1 MALPLRS
8 RPKNAKSDAGHKG
21 DDVRFDDKR
30 GSAARTAYAIV
41 VALFLALTAQAAK
54 AASQPAAKPPA
65 LPETLTQES
74 ARDLVSR
81 LSDEQVRSLLLEQLD
96 RAAAADTTAASAR
109 GKSGMMGMAG
119 VVDQHA
125 QSMRDV
131 YAELTEA
138 FKALPAT
145 LSEAWTRVAGANGS
159 GLRSLASLLA
169 LMLVSA
175 SLAEALY
182 RYALRAYRRKLGAP
196 AAAFS
201 ARAVQLTIELMLD
214 VGALVVFVVVA
225 IGVFF
230 ALFPATELARI
241 VILELLLAI
250 VVVRVAM
257 LLGRFLLASAP
268 ARPRLL
274 PFDDVPAQRL
284 RRYVVAL
291 ALVFAAGVAA
301 RTSLAAAGA
310 SAATIDVLS
319 LFAWGIG
326 LLVAL
331 SGVWRVRRPI
341 ADLIRRDSRNT
352 IVVWLAELWPVVASA
367 YLVAL
372 IVGGVFNLLA
382 GTPVPTGT
390 GFGSVLLVI
399 AMPIVDMVLCRAVA
413 AFVQHNA
420 QAGEESMGRALVAYE
435 PVFRHAIHIVVTVVG
450 LLLIAELWDL
460 DLFQLARSSLGARIA
475 GSLLTVGIVVLATY
489 MLWEIVSTA
498 IDRRLR
504 AEGTPNADVPATRL
518 RTVLPILRA
527 TIFVTILVMAVMSVL
542 ASLGVDILPLIAGA
556 GVVGVAIGFGSQTLV
571 RDIVSGAFFLMDDA
585 FRLGEYIEVGDAKG
599 RVEKINVR
607 SVFLRHHRG
616 PINILPYGEIKR
628 LRNTSRDWQVHV
640 LEFRLPY
647 ETSMLEVKKI
657 VKKIGDEIAA
667 DEDYAPD
674 IIQAPKSVGVMSA
687 EDSAVVVRVKFTA
700 RPGNNQW
707 VIRRVTY
714 DKIIRAFR
722 EAGIRFAN
730 RQVTVAAPSG
740 DDAAAQRAAGAA
752 ALALEAASKRAAE

>member
-1 MALPLRS
+1 
-8 RPKNAKSDAGHKG
+8 
-21 DDVRFDDKR
+21 VRFDDKR
-30 GSAARTAYAIV
+30 GSTARAACAFV
-41 VALFLALTAQAAK
+41 VALFLALTAQPALAAT
-54 AASQPAAKPPA
+54 AALQPATKVPA

-96 RAAAADTTAASAR
+96 RAAAADAKAPAAR
-109 GKSGMMGMAG
+109 GKPGMMGMAG

-131 YAELTEA
+131 YAELTA
-138 FKALPAT
+138 ASKALPAT
-145 LSEAWTRVAGANGS
+145 LSEAWTRVAGADGS
-159 GLRSLASLLA
+159 ALSPLGRVLA
-169 LMLVSA
+169 LMLLSA
-175 SLAEALY
+175 ALVEALF
-182 RYALRAYRRKLGAP
+182 RYALRPYRRKLLGAP

-214 VGALVVFVVVA
+214 AGALVVFVVVA

-230 ALFPATELARI
+230 ALFPAAELARI

-250 VVVRVAM
+250 VVVRLAM
-257 LLGRFLLASAP
+257 LVGRFLLASAP
-268 ARPRLL
+268 TRPRLL
-274 PFDDVPAQRL
+274 PFDDVPARRI

-291 ALVFAAGVAA
+291 ALVFAVGVAV
-301 RTSLAAAGA
+301 RTSVAAAGA

-331 SGVWRVRRPI
+331 SGVWRLRRPI

-352 IVVWLAELWPVVASA
+352 VVIWIAELWPVAASA

-413 AFVQHNA
+413 AFCQHNA
-420 QAGEESMGRALVAYE
+420 RADEASISKALVAYE

-450 LLLIAELWDL
+450 LILIAQLWDL
-460 DLFQLARSSLGARIA
+460 DLFQFATRSLGARIA

-489 MLWEIVSTA
+489 MLWEILRTA

-504 AEGTPNADVPATRL
+504 AEGTPNVDAPASRL

-616 PINILPYGEIKR
+616 AINILPYGEIKR
-628 LRNTSRDWQVHV
+628 LRNTSRDWQVHI

-657 VKKIGDEIAA
+657 VKKIGDELTA

-722 EAGIRFAN
+722 DAGIRFAN

-740 DDAAAQRAAGAA
+740 DDGAAQRAAGAA
-752 ALALEAASKRAAE
+752 ALALEAASKRAGE

>member
-1 MALPLRS
+1 MACAVVGAFFLAMTTPAVL
-8 RPKNAKSDAGHKG
+8 AA
-21 DDVRFDDKR
+21 
-30 GSAARTAYAIV
+30 SAA
-41 VALFLALTAQAAK
+41 
-54 AASQPAAKPPA
+54 SHPATKPPA
-65 LPETLTQES
+65 LPQTLTQES
-74 ARDLVSR
+74 VRDLVSR

-96 RAAAADTTAASAR
+96 RAALAESAAPAAR
-109 GKSGMMGMAG
+109 GKHGMMGMAG

-131 YAELTEA
+131 YGELTTA
-138 FKALPAT
+138 FNALPAT
-145 LSEAWTRVAGANGS
+145 LSEAWTRVAGADGS
-159 GLRSLASLLA
+159 ALRPLASVLA
-169 LMLVSA
+169 LMFVSA
-175 SLAEALY
+175 ALVEALY
-182 RYALRAYRRKLGAP
+182 RYALRPYRRKLLGAP

-214 VGALVVFVVVA
+214 AGALAVFVVVA
-225 IGVFF
+225 VGVFF
-230 ALFPATELARI
+230 ALFPATEIARI
-241 VILELLLAI
+241 VALEILLA
-250 VVVRVAM
+250 VFVARVAM
-257 LLGRFLLASAP
+257 LLGRFLLASTP
-268 ARPRLL
+268 SRPRLL
-274 PFDDVPAQRL
+274 PFDDVPARRI
-284 RRYVVAL
+284 RRYIVAL
-291 ALVFAAGVAA
+291 ALVFAVGIAA

-319 LFAWGIG
+319 LLVWGIG

-341 ADLIRRDSRNT
+341 ANLIRCDSHNT
-352 IVVWLAELWPVVASA
+352 IVVWIAELWPVVASA

-399 AMPIVDMVLCRAVA
+399 AMPLVDMVLCRAVA
-413 AFVQHNA
+413 AFVRHNA
-420 QAGEESMGRALVAYE
+420 QTGEESMGKALVAYE
-435 PVFRHAIHIVVTVVG
+435 PVFRHAIHIVVTVAG
-450 LLLIAELWDL
+450 LILIAELWDL
-460 DLFQLARSSLGARIA
+460 DLFQFATRSLGAKIA

-504 AEGTPNADVPATRL
+504 AEGTPNSDAPASRL

-599 RVEKINVR
+599 RVEKINLR

-657 VKKIGDEIAA
+657 VKKIGDELTA
-667 DEDYAPD
+667 DEDYAAD

-714 DKIIRAFR
+714 DKIIRGFR

-730 RQVTVAAPSG
+730 RQVTVAAAAG

-752 ALALEAASKRAAE
+752 ALALEAASKRAGE

>member
-1 MALPLRS
+1 M
-8 RPKNAKSDAGHKG
+8 
-21 DDVRFDDKR
+21 RFDR
-30 GSAARTAYAIV
+30 SWRFVTRAAFAV
-41 VALFLALTAQAAK
+41 VAALFLGLGAASALAAN
-54 AASQPAAKPPA
+54 AASQPAAKAPSI
-65 LPETLTQES
+65 PEPLTQES
-74 ARDLVSR
+74 ARDLLSR
-81 LSDEQVRSLLLEQLD
+81 LSDEQVRSLLLQQLD
-96 RAAAADTTAASAR
+96 RAAGAGAATAAGAR
-109 GKSGMMGMAG
+109 GKHGMMGMAG

-125 QSMRDV
+125 QSMRDQ
-131 YAELTEA
+131 YTELADA
-138 FKALPAT
+138 FFALPAS
-145 LSEAWTRVAGANGS
+145 LAQAWTRIAGPDASAFAPLAGLLAFMLAAGALG
-159 GLRSLASLLA
+159 
-169 LMLVSA
+169 
-175 SLAEALY
+175 EAIY
-182 RYALRAYRRKLGAP
+182 RYALRPYRRKLLSAP
-196 AAAFS
+196 APSFS

-214 VGALVVFVVVA
+214 VGALAVFVVVA
-225 IGVFF
+225 VGVFF
-230 ALFPATELARI
+230 ALFPAAELARI
-241 VILELLLAI
+241 VALELLLVV
-250 VVVRVAM
+250 VVVRVVV
-257 LLGRFLLASAP
+257 LVGGFLLSSTP

-274 PFDDVPAQRL
+274 PFADVPARRL

-291 ALVFAAGVAA
+291 ALVFAIGVAT
-301 RTSLAAAGA
+301 RTVLAAAGA
-310 SAATIDVLS
+310 SAATIDVVA

-331 SGVWRVRRPI
+331 SCVWHVRRPI
-341 ADLIRRDSRNT
+341 ADLIRRDSRSVV
-352 IVVWLAELWPVVASA
+352 VVWIAELWPVAASA
-367 YLVAL
+367 YLIAL
-372 IVGGVFNLLA
+372 MVGGVFNLLA

-399 AMPIVDMVLCRAVA
+399 ALPIVDMALCRAVG
-413 AFVQHNA
+413 AFVAHQSQN
-420 QAGEESMGRALVAYE
+420 GEESTGKAFVAYE
-435 PVFRHAIHIVVTVVG
+435 PIFRHAIHIVVTVVG
-450 LLLIAELWDL
+450 LLLLAQLWDL
-460 DLFQLARSSLGARIA
+460 DVFQLAQRSLGAKIA
-475 GSLLTVGIVVLATY
+475 SSLLTVGIVVLATY

-504 AEGTPNADVPATRL
+504 AEGTPNADAPASRL

-599 RVEKINVR
+599 RVEKINLR

-647 ETSMLEVKKI
+647 DTSMLQVKNI
-657 VKKIGDEIAA
+657 VKKIGDDIAA

-674 IIQAPKSVGVMSA
+674 LLQAPKSVGVMAA
-687 EDSAVVVRVKFTA
+687 EEGGVLVRVKFTA

-722 EAGIRFAN
+722 DAGIRFAN
-730 RQVTVAAPSG
+730 RQVTVAVPPG
-740 DDAAAQRAAGAA
+740 EDPAAQRAAGAA
-752 ALALEAASKRAAE
+752 ALALEPSGSRSVEKTG

>member
-1 MALPLRS
+1 VRLDDRLRS
-8 RPKNAKSDAGHKG
+8 T
-21 DDVRFDDKR
+21 V
-30 GSAARTAYAIV
+30 RTAYAAV
-41 VALFLALTAQAAK
+41 VALLLALAAGAVVAAG
-54 AASQPAAKPPA
+54 AASQSTKPPA
-65 LPETLTQES
+65 LPETLTQET

-81 LSDEQVRSLLLEQLD
+81 LSDEQVRSLLLQQLD
-96 RAAAADTTAASAR
+96 RAAAATATTSSAR
-109 GKSGMMGMAG
+109 GKTGMMGMAG

-131 YAELTEA
+131 YGELTAA
-138 FKALPAT
+138 FNALPVT
-145 LSEAWTRVAGANGS
+145 LSEAWARVAGPDGS
-159 GLRSLASLLA
+159 ALRPLAGLLA

-175 SLAEALY
+175 ALAEALY
-182 RYALRAYRRKLGAP
+182 RYALRPYRRKLLGAP
-196 AAAFS
+196 AAAFA

-214 VGALVVFVVVA
+214 VGAFVVFVVVA

-230 ALFPATELARI
+230 ALFPAAGLARI
-241 VILELLLAI
+241 VILELLLA
-250 VVVRVAM
+250 VMVVRVAM
-257 LLGRFLLASAP
+257 LVGRFLLGSEP

-274 PFDDVPAQRL
+274 PFADVPARRL
-284 RRYVVAL
+284 RRYIVGL

-310 SAATIDVLS
+310 STATVDVVS
-319 LFAWGIG
+319 LIGWSIG
-326 LLVAL
+326 LLVAV

-341 ADLIRRDSRNT
+341 AGLIRRDSHN
-352 IVVWLAELWPVVASA
+352 VVVIWIAELWPVAASA

-372 IVGGVFNLLA
+372 LLGGVFNLLA

-399 AMPIVDMVLCRAVA
+399 ALPILDMVFCRAVG
-413 AFVQHNA
+413 AFVA
-420 QAGEESMGRALVAYE
+420 YRTRTGEDSTGATLTAYE
-435 PVFRHAIHIVVTVVG
+435 PIFRHVIHIVVAVVG
-450 LLLIAELWDL
+450 LVLLAQLWDL
-460 DLFQLARSSLGARIA
+460 DLFQLARQSLGARIA
-475 GSLLTVGIVVLATY
+475 GSLVTAGIVVLATY
-489 MLWEIVSTA
+489 MLWEIVRTA
-498 IDRRLR
+498 IDRRLS
-504 AEGTPNADVPATRL
+504 AEDTPTSDAPATRL

-542 ASLGVDILPLIAGA
+542 AGLGVDILPLVAGA

-599 RVEKINVR
+599 RVEKINLR

-616 PINILPYGEIKR
+616 SINILPYGEIKR

-647 ETSMLEVKKI
+647 ETSMVQVKKI
-657 VKKIGDEIAA
+657 VKQIGDELAA

-674 IIQAPKSVGVMSA
+674 LIQPPKSVGVMAA
-687 EDSAVVVRVKFTA
+687 EDSAVIVRVKFTA

-722 EAGIRFAN
+722 DAGIRFAN
-730 RQVTVAAPSG
+730 RQVTVALPET
-740 DDAAAQRAAGAA
+740 DDSAAQRAAGAA
-752 ALALEAASKRAAE
+752 ALALQTASKTAKD

>member
-1 MALPLRS
+1 
-8 RPKNAKSDAGHKG
+8 
-21 DDVRFDDKR
+21 
-30 GSAARTAYAIV
+30 
-41 VALFLALTAQAAK
+41 
-54 AASQPAAKPPA
+54 
-65 LPETLTQES
+65 
-74 ARDLVSR
+74 
-81 LSDEQVRSLLLEQLD
+81 
-96 RAAAADTTAASAR
+96 
-109 GKSGMMGMAG
+109 
-119 VVDQHA
+119 
-125 QSMRDV
+125 
-131 YAELTEA
+131 
-138 FKALPAT
+138 
-145 LSEAWTRVAGANGS
+145 
-159 GLRSLASLLA
+159 
-169 LMLVSA
+169 
-175 SLAEALY
+175 
-182 RYALRAYRRKLGAP
+182 
-196 AAAFS
+196 
-201 ARAVQLTIELMLD
+201 
-214 VGALVVFVVVA
+214 
-225 IGVFF
+225 
-230 ALFPATELARI
+230 
-241 VILELLLAI
+241 
-250 VVVRVAM
+250 
-257 LLGRFLLASAP
+257 
-268 ARPRLL
+268 
-274 PFDDVPAQRL
+274 
-284 RRYVVAL
+284 
-291 ALVFAAGVAA
+291 
-301 RTSLAAAGA
+301 
-310 SAATIDVLS
+310 
-319 LFAWGIG
+319 
-326 LLVAL
+326 
-331 SGVWRVRRPI
+331 
-341 ADLIRRDSRNT
+341 
-352 IVVWLAELWPVVASA
+352 
-367 YLVAL
+367 
-372 IVGGVFNLLA
+372 
-382 GTPVPTGT
+382 
-390 GFGSVLLVI
+390 
-399 AMPIVDMVLCRAVA
+399 
-413 AFVQHNA
+413 
-420 QAGEESMGRALVAYE
+420 MGRAMVAYE
-435 PVFRHAIHIVVTVVG
+435 PVFRHAIHIIVTVAG
-450 LLLIAELWDL
+450 LLLIADLWDL

-504 AEGTPNADVPATRL
+504 AEGTTNADVPASRL

-657 VKKIGDEIAA
+657 VKKIGDELVA

-730 RQVTVAAPSG
+730 RQVTVAVPTG

-752 ALALEAASKRAAE
+752 ALALEAASKRATE